1 MRKVIYQVGV
11 DFLGF
16 PVYVEHYIYQD
27 KLKDVQHEKKNHWV
41 RVVEKIIK
49 QH

>member
-1 MRKVIYQVGV
+1 MIKSTYQIGV
-11 DFLGF
+11 DILGF
-16 PVYVEHYIYQD
+16 PIYVEHYIYQD

-41 RVVEKIIK
+41 GVVGTIIK